1 MKTFGKLRERIREK
15 YKTQKVFALAISMD
29 ISTLN
34 AKLNGLRDWTLSEIE
49 SACRLL
55 DIRMDEVKDYFFYD

>member
-15 YKTQKVFALAISMD
+15 YKTQKAFSLAMSMD
-29 ISTLN
+29 TSTLN

-49 SACRLL
+49 SACILL

>member
-15 YKTQKVFALAISMD
+15 YKTQKVFALAMGMD